1 MDNKE
6 LVSLLNLSGINVDLA
21 HVLKLEKYTDYILKK
36 NEEINLTAIKDKD
49 AFYEKM
55 LFDSALPLLL
65 TDFKGKKIIDVGTG
79 AGFPGMVISL
89 LLDTDVDLLDSTN
102 KKLNV
107 INDFGN
113 ELVHTINERVE
124 EYSKKHRE
132 NYDVVIARAVAPLN
146 ILSEL
151 CLPLVKVGGYFIA
164 MKGSDGEAE
173 LDLASKAIDK
183 LGGKL
188 VKTDKHSLPNGDI
201 RINFLIRKDKVTNEK
216 YPRSFG
222 EIKNKPL

>member
-1 MDNKE
+1 MDWENDQKYIE
-6 LVSLLNLSGINVDLA
+6 DGMKDTGAVNIVAGMILDYRAFDTLGESFVLFTAVTCVLV
-21 HVLKLEKYTDYILKK
+21 
-36 NEEINLTAIKDKD
+36 
-49 AFYEKM
+49 
-55 LFDSALPLLL
+55 LL

-89 LLDTDVDLLDSTN
+89 LLGTDVDLLDSTN

-132 NYDVVIARAVAPLN
+132 NYDIVIARAVAPLN